1 MRVAAIRSMP
11 IEELEPVSTDF
22 HDPYDEM
29 SDDEFDEDTAR
40 LFNRPK
46 TTVQLTISQE
56 FYDTIKALAEQRGL
70 EPVNQLMVHAL
81 NLGIREILAG
91 DARVDAKRSPLV
103 AVCTGNVQAVMG
115 WRTVDWTSQTNRL
128 R

>member
-1 MRVAAIRSMP
+1 M
-11 IEELEPVSTDF
+11 STDF

-46 TTVQLTISQE
+46 TTVQITISQE

-70 EPVNQLMVHAL
+70 EPVNELMVHAL

-91 DARVDAKRSPLV
+91 DSRVDAER
-103 AVCTGNVQAVMG
+103 
-115 WRTVDWTSQTNRL
+115 
-128 R
+128 